1 MPRNPVAQAAAIQ
14 RQQQAAH
21 EPGTPVLL
29 VAGPGSGKSATIE
42 ERVTHLVAHGVT
54 PEEIF
59 AVSFTNASTRDL
71 GDRVQ
76 QALIKVGITE
86 ALPSVSTLHSL
97 ALRSLRRGNLIQTY
111 PSDPQVLDRWE
122 TRRLIDEE
130 YVALYGG
137 GLKRAKQIREFH
149 EALISTGIPNPPHYV
164 PPLSPVTAAEATAFE
179 AFVRR
184 RRQVYACVLPGEI
197 VREAVSHTA
206 AGLLDPASLLTVTHL
221 IVDEFQDL
229 NPVDIQFV
237 DDLIAGG
244 AIAFVCGDDDQSIY
258 SFRHG
263 SPEGMQNFPNTY
275 GSCASHTLED
285 CFRCTPAV
293 LDAAQALIS
302 AYAMP
307 QRLPKVHRSL
317 YVGADPPVAGVVHR
331 WRFTGG
337 GPEATALATS
347 CAELISAGMPP
358 EEIMILLSN
367 QAIQAPKVYDALDA
381 AGVPYRRAREDSV
394 LDSDGGRLCLA
405 ALRVICNTDDCV
417 AQRVLVGLQPG
428 VGTKTCAEIADRALA
443 GSVATTDLFAAQL
456 PGGAFTTRQANA
468 LTPVAGLISTLAT
481 FSDSD
486 PLSQAGT
493 AIETV
498 LAAYAGPMMSQTWTA
513 ITSAVPVEI
522 TLRELRDYVWS
533 DNDEQQ
539 GRILANVYQRV
550 GQPQPASTVLP
561 PRVRIMSMHGAK
573 GLSAGVVFIPGLEEE
588 LLPGPFAARSGG
600 GVYEA
605 ARLLYVALT
614 RAKAACVVSYA
625 IRRGV
630 QGRTVSHHPSAFA
643 AHLAGAFGA
652 RTKGLTSPEATDIMT
667 TWNLL

>member
-1 MPRNPVAQAAAIQ
+1 MPRNPAAQAAAIQ
-14 RQQQAAH
+14 RQQRAAH
-21 EPGTPVLL
+21 EPGAPVLL

-42 ERVTHLVAHGVT
+42 ERVTHLVAHGVA

-59 AVSFTNASTRDL
+59 VISFTNASARDL

-76 QALIKVGITE
+76 QALINAGI
-86 ALPSVSTLHSL
+86 AGADPSVSTLHSL
-97 ALRSLRRGNLIQTY
+97 ALRSLRRGKLIQTY
-111 PSDPQVLDRWE
+111 PADPQVLDRWE
-122 TRRLIDEE
+122 IRRLIDEE
-130 YVALYGG
+130 YVALNGG
-137 GLKRAKQIREFH
+137 GLKRTKQIREFH

-164 PPLSPVTAAEATAFE
+164 PPINPVTAAEASAFE
-179 AFVRR
+179 AFVWR
-184 RRQVYACVLPGEI
+184 RRQIYACVLPGEI

-206 AGLLDPASLLTVTHL
+206 AGLLDPVSLLTVTHL

-229 NPVDIQFV
+229 NPVDIQFI

-263 SPEGMQNFPNTY
+263 SPEGMQDFPKTCGN
-275 GSCASHTLED
+275 CASHTLED
-285 CFRCTPAV
+285 CFHCTPAV
-293 LDAAQALIS
+293 LDTAQALIS

-317 YVGADPPVAGVVHR
+317 YVGADHWLPALSIAGAS
-331 WRFTGG
+331 
-337 GPEATALATS
+337 EATALATS

-367 QAIQAPKVYDALDA
+367 QAIQAPKLYDALDA

-394 LDSDGGRLCLA
+394 LDTDGGRLCLA
-405 ALRVICNTDDCV
+405 ALRVICNTDDYV
-417 AQRVLVGLQPG
+417 AQRVLLGLQPG

-443 GSVATTDLFAAQL
+443 GSVVTTDLFAAQL

-486 PLSQAGT
+486 PLSQAGA

-498 LAAYAGPMMSQTWTA
+498 LVGYAGPMMSQTWTA

-561 PRVRIMSMHGAK
+561 SRVRIMSMHGAK

-652 RTKGLTSPEATDIMT
+652 RTTGLTSPEATDIMT

>member
-1 MPRNPVAQAAAIQ
+1 MPPI
-14 RQQQAAH
+14 
-21 EPGTPVLL
+21 
-29 VAGPGSGKSATIE
+29 
-42 ERVTHLVAHGVT
+42 
-54 PEEIF
+54 
-59 AVSFTNASTRDL
+59 
-71 GDRVQ
+71 
-76 QALIKVGITE
+76 
-86 ALPSVSTLHSL
+86 
-97 ALRSLRRGNLIQTY
+97 
-111 PSDPQVLDRWE
+111 
-122 TRRLIDEE
+122 
-130 YVALYGG
+130 
-137 GLKRAKQIREFH
+137 
-149 EALISTGIPNPPHYV
+149 
-164 PPLSPVTAAEATAFE
+164 SPVTAAEATAFE

-206 AGLLDPASLLTVTHL
+206 AGLLDPVSLLTVTHL

-237 DDLIAGG
+237 DDLITGG

-263 SPEGMQNFPNTY
+263 SPEGMEEFPNTY
-275 GSCASHTLED
+275 SSCASHTLED

-317 YVGADPPVAGVVHR
+317 YVGANPPVTGVVHR
-331 WRFTGG
+331 WRFRGG
-337 GPEATALATS
+337 GPEAAAIATS
-347 CAELISAGMPP
+347 CAELVSAGMPP

-367 QAIQAPKVYDALDA
+367 QAIQAPKLYEALDA

-394 LDSDGGRLCLA
+394 LDTDGGRLCLA
-405 ALRVICNTDDCV
+405 ALRVICNADDYV
-417 AQRVLVGLQPG
+417 AQRVLLGLQPG
-428 VGTKTCAEIADRALA
+428 VGTNTCAEIGDRALT
-443 GSVATTDLFAAQL
+443 GSVATSDLFTAQL
-456 PGGAFTTRQANA
+456 PGGVFTTRHVNT
-468 LTPVAGLISTLAT
+468 LTQVAGLILTLAA
-481 FSDSD
+481 FGDSD
-486 PLSQAGT
+486 PLSQT
-493 AIETV
+493 IAIEAALV
-498 LAAYAGPMMSQTWTA
+498 AYAGATMSQTWAA

-522 TLRELRDYVWS
+522 TVRELRDYLWS

-539 GRILANVYQRV
+539 GRILASVYQRV

-588 LLPGPFAARSGG
+588 LLPGQFATRSGG

-625 IRRGV
+625 TRRGV
-630 QGRTVSHHPSAFA
+630 QGRTVTHHPSTFA
-643 AHLAGAFGA
+643 AHLAGVFDA
-652 RTKGLTSPEATDIMT
+652 RTTGLTPPEATGIVA
-667 TWNLL
+667 TWDLL